1 MISNLSKKALSNLAI
16 PLAKNVPHNLATK
29 ATFPVLD
36 KFERKVSGQGAVRAG
51 KGFTL
56 FISKEDM
63 DDSIKIVESLEKSG
77 ILIVGAIET
86 VKNEISKK
94 KVDFFE
100 L

>member
-16 PLAKNVPHNLATK
+16 PLAKNAPLNLATK
-29 ATFPVLD
+29 ATFSALD
-36 KFERKVSGQGAVRAG
+36 NFERKVSGQGAVRAG

-63 DDSIKIVESLEKSG
+63 DDSIKIVESG
-77 ILIVGAIET
+77 ILIVGATET
-86 VKNEISKK
+86 VKNEIKK
-94 KVDFFE
+94 KNVDFFE

>member
-16 PLAKNVPHNLATK
+16 PLAKNVPLNLATK
-29 ATFPVLD
+29 ATFSALD
-36 KFERKVSGQGAVRAG
+36 NFERKVSGQGAVRAG

-56 FISKEDM
+56 FISKEM

-86 VKNEISKK
+86 VKNEIKKK